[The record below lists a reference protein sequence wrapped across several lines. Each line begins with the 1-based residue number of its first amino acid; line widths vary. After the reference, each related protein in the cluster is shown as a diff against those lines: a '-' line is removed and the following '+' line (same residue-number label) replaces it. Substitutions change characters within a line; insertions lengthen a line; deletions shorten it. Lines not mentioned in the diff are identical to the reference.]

1 MNEDHG
7 LTRENLLCSLPIAL
21 SGDLKTAALA
31 RTIAGALAERREEI
45 ERLAIYPNTAKL
57 EEGLLDILARDF
69 KVDWWDSD
77 YSVEEKRRTLATSW
91 QVHKTLGTKAAV
103 IKAITSVYPSA
114 ALEEWFEYG
123 GEPYRFRLSVRLS
136 ENGWDASK
144 HRQLLEK
151 MQYYKNLRSHREAV
165 MYYMPLVTVE
175 NPQRFLFE
183 SLLISGRFAPNI
195 QRAERAGLLMR
206 WAALQALTVGAAF
219 LARARGKNPDILRH
233 TGTLIRGRL
242 PPNRQVP
249 AMSALL
255 LALRAAQSYGA
266 RGALLARLK
275 GENQQ
280 KARLCRLLL
289 GPYTVDVMG
298 LEAARFDGVHHFDG
312 QRSFWYT
319 FKRRPAF
326 QSMSIQAR
334 TANLERISGSILL
347 NPKGPAQNRISG
359 VLRGR
364 YRVRDSTRSLPGH
377 SGTAVRAK
385 IKNINTVT
393 ACFTAD
399 SMWRFDGAYTF
410 GGERRF
416 NAKIER
422 SEL

>member
-1 MNEDHG
+1 MIDLRDGKITDLINNQMAYNPETMSIGYAILQEKQRLMALADR
-7 LTRENLLCSLPIAL
+7 TRLMAVVENLEEWVLDYLAL
-21 SGDLKTAALA
+21 ELRAPLYEDGFAVEVKRKL
-31 RTIAGALAERREEI
+31 IAGALSF
-45 ERLAIYPNTAKL
+45 YTK
-57 EEGLLDILARDF
+57 
-69 KVDWWDSD
+69 
-77 YSVEEKRRTLATSW
+77 
-91 QVHKTLGTKAAV
+91 LGT
-103 IKAITSVYPSA
+103 PSTINWVTRTIFGGSQ
-114 ALEEWFEYG
+114 LQEWFEYG
-123 GEPYRFRLSVRLS
+123 GEPYHFRMAVTLG
-136 ENGWDASK
+136 EDEFTGEKNSK
-144 HRQLLEK
+144 MRD
-151 MQYYKNLRSHREAV
+151 MINACKNLRSHLDAIR
-165 MYYMPLVTVE
+165 YYLPIVSVE
-175 NPQRFLFE
+175 NPGRLWFE

-206 WAALQALTVGAAF
+206 WAALQALAAGAAF